1 MLRPGAT
8 SPDVIIL
15 GAGILGITLAWNLTR
30 LGLVPLVIDPG
41 AVAGGT
47 TGASFAWANA
57 STKTGDAAYHRLN
70 AAGVAAYGQ
79 LCAEFGARALG
90 ISRTGALQV
99 VRTSDAPGH
108 AAMLRDLEIL
118 TGFGYPVS
126 LLSPGELGALE
137 PGLALP
143 PDAEALHLPAD
154 LVVDAPHFTRFLAAR
169 MVEAGGSILH
179 ARPAT
184 LIADDTGRVSGVE
197 TDQGRHL
204 AANVVLATGKDTG
217 QVLADLTGHAPFA
230 RRFPLRQVPGLI
242 LTTPT
247 LTGADLAHVL
257 YTSTTDE
264 LHILP
269 TGTGA
274 LRIGSDDVDA
284 LIWDDRSPE
293 ALHTA
298 GAALLAHASRILPAL
313 AGLNPAACDLRIGI
327 RPYPEDGKTII
338 GPLPG
343 ADGLMLMATHSGITL
358 APVLGRLL
366 AGWISSGNRPE
377 ALAPFGLERFAG
389 FQAG

>member
-1 MLRPGAT
+1 MK
-8 SPDVIIL
+8 PDVIIL

-41 AVAGGT
+41 EVAGGT

-70 AAGVAAYGQ
+70 AAGVAAYGH
-79 LCAEFGARALG
+79 LCAEFGDKALG
-90 ISRTGALQV
+90 VSRTGALQV
-99 VRTSDAPGH
+99 VRTRDAPGH
-108 AAMLRDLEIL
+108 AAMLRDLKIL
-118 TGFGYPVS
+118 TGFGYPVAR
-126 LLSPGELGALE
+126 LGPAEISALE
-137 PGLALP
+137 PGLTLP

-169 MVEAGGSILH
+169 MENADGRLLR
-179 ARPAT
+179 ARPTA
-184 LIADDTGRVSGVE
+184 LIADDSGRVSGIE
-197 TDQGRHL
+197 TDQDRHL
-204 AANVVLATGKDTG
+204 AATVVLATGMDTG

-230 RRFPLRQVPGLI
+230 SQFPLRQVPGLI
-242 LTTPT
+242 LTTPP
-247 LTGADLAHVL
+247 LTRTGLARVL

-269 TGTGA
+269 TTTGA
-274 LRIGSDDVDA
+274 LRMGSDDIDA

-293 ALHTA
+293 ALHA
-298 GAALLAHASRILPAL
+298 ASAALLARARKILPGL
-313 AGLNPAACDLRIGI
+313 AGLDPTACDLRIGI

-338 GPLPG
+338 GRFPG

-366 AGWISSGNRPE
+366 AGWIASGSRP
-377 ALAPFGLERFAG
+377 ATLAPFGLERFAG

>member
-1 MLRPGAT
+1 MLKPAAAP
-8 SPDVIIL
+8 PDVIIL
-15 GAGILGITLAWNLTR
+15 GAGILGVTLAWNLTR

-41 AVAGGT
+41 VVAGGT

-70 AAGVAAYGQ
+70 ATGVAAYGQ
-79 LCAEFGARALG
+79 LCAELGAKALG
-90 ISRTGALQV
+90 VSRTGALQV

-108 AAMLRDLEIL
+108 AAMLRDLAIL
-118 TGFGYPVS
+118 TSFGYPVAR
-126 LLSPGELGALE
+126 LSPGELGALE

-169 MVEAGGSILH
+169 MVEAGGSLLH
-179 ARPAT
+179 ARPTA
-184 LIADDTGRVSGVE
+184 LIADDAGRVMGVE

-230 RRFPLRQVPGLI
+230 SQFPLRHVPGLI
-242 LTTPT
+242 LTTPP
-247 LTGADLAHVL
+247 LTETGLGHVL

-269 TGTGA
+269 TATGA
-274 LRIGSDDVDA
+274 LRMGSDDIDA

-293 ALHTA
+293 ALHAA
-298 GAALLAHASRILPAL
+298 GAALLARSSQILADL
-313 AGLNPAACDLRIGI
+313 AGLDQADCDLRIGV

-366 AGWISSGNRPE
+366 AGWISSGTRPD